1 MTCAFIVTP
10 AGEWLPLGDN
20 ERHFDVIKR
29 FGFLNDFKED
39 EPNAHEYFKQLGY
52 SDDDEI
58 SIEDEEVFDD
68 IEYEYSQRA
77 VFHALKNG
85 ILRIRFF
92 KAGEINRNRQTVLI
106 AGAIN
111 RITKNIIETA
121 FKRFNVPNTTILCIE
136 NTEGNEIFKGT
147 YDNFKIYKNTGTGL

>member
-1 MTCAFIVTP
+1 MILEQVLANTNTTYAFVVTP

-20 ERHFDVIKR
+20 EDAFD
-29 FGFLNDFKED
+29 G
-39 EPNAHEYFKQLGY
+39 
-52 SDDDEI
+52 
-58 SIEDEEVFDD
+58 

-92 KAGEINRNRQTVLI
+92 RAGEINRSGQTILI
-106 AGAIN
+106 TGDIN

-121 FKRFNVPNTTILCIE
+121 FKKFDVPNTTTLNIE
-136 NTEGNEIFKGT
+136 NTEGDEVFKGT
-147 YDNFKIYKNTGTGL
+147 YDKYKIFKRLVSQKGK

>member
-1 MTCAFIVTP
+1 MTCAFVVTS

-20 ERHFDVIKR
+20 ESHFDVIKR
-29 FGFLNDFKED
+29 SGFLNNFKED

-58 SIEDEEVFDD
+58 SIEDEEAFDD

-77 VFHALKNG
+77 VFYALKNG

-92 KAGEINRNRQTVLI
+92 KAGEINRSGQTVLI
-106 AGAIN
+106 AGDIN

-121 FKRFNVPNTTILCIE
+121 FKYFDVPKTTALSIE
-136 NTEGNEIFKGT
+136 NTEGTEIFNGT
-147 YDNFKIYKNTGTGL
+147 IDERK